1 MSVFTTSLNQT
12 ALLLLFIITGYI
24 LSRRN
29 IVPENAPSV
38 LANLEKNILI
48 PALVLSTF
56 VNSFTPQML
65 SEAVGL
71 LLAGTVFVAICIAV
85 SFLCTRFLSKDHYE
99 RNMFAYGLIFP
110 NYGYMG
116 NAVVMAVFPQ
126 LFLEYILFTLPLWIL
141 TYVWGI
147 QALLLKDGSG
157 KSTWKQRLKDF
168 FSPLV
173 ISVLLGAALSLLQIP
188 VPQFAKD
195 AFTSA
200 GGCVSPIAMLLS
212 GMILA
217 KFPLGQIL
225 GIKRVYLI
233 TALRLIVFPGIF
245 LLAMTVIPFPE
256 AVAVCSVCVLAMPIG
271 MNTVIF
277 PSAYGKDTRV
287 ASGMVLVSHVLS
299 CLTIPIL
306 FLLLEGLLK

>member
-38 LANLEKNILI
+38 LANLEKNILS

-85 SFLCTRFLSKDHYE
+85 SFLCARFLSRDHYE

-141 TYVWGI
+141 T
-147 QALLLKDGSG
+147 
-157 KSTWKQRLKDF
+157 
-168 FSPLV
+168 
-173 ISVLLGAALSLLQIP
+173 
-188 VPQFAKD
+188 
-195 AFTSA
+195 
-200 GGCVSPIAMLLS
+200 
-212 GMILA
+212 
-217 KFPLGQIL
+217 
-225 GIKRVYLI
+225 
-233 TALRLIVFPGIF
+233 
-245 LLAMTVIPFPE
+245 
-256 AVAVCSVCVLAMPIG
+256 
-271 MNTVIF
+271 
-277 PSAYGKDTRV
+277 
-287 ASGMVLVSHVLS
+287 
-299 CLTIPIL
+299 
-306 FLLLEGLLK
+306 